1 MKKKIRLSS
10 AQESAMQCRDWSDEP
25 AVREAWRGSQLF
37 VPEDDDQKEQLWSEL
52 NDASNAEDAFAEE
65 STNDPDGRKYA
76 RRASRSLAC
85 LASRVLS

>member
-1 MKKKIRLSS
+1 MKIRLSS

-37 VPEDDDQKEQLWSEL
+37 IPEDDEQREQLWREL
-52 NDASNAEDAFAEE
+52 NDASNAEDDFAEDRG
-65 STNDPDGRKYA
+65 NDQDGRKYA
-76 RRASRSLAC
+76 RRAAKSLAS